1 MKRATDG
8 ANPAIII
15 TETIARETIGE
26 GQSPRTMAARLIT
39 DRAQRMSDPYA
50 MKAAAFVAQAL
61 ELTEA
66 PEDLAPHVLALKR
79 DVNAGISTI
88 ELESSVG
95 PAAFLIYHYLLPVT
109 DSEGRT
115 GQALFEADLATL
127 ERAAAHDAP
136 GPRLLAHALAGDE
149 AYILATTPA
158 TYRML
163 TGEAEPASLEATEAD
178 LLPGSETERIRREAA
193 FDLLRLLQE
202 AENQAGAWL
211 RAIRAE
217 GRLQQASDTPE
228 LLTFNEEETALALFL
243 LDERSIGNLLR
254 VLNLMLR
261 SAQAQAQQAA
271 HPDDEIE

>member
-1 MKRATDG
+1 MESATDS

-15 TETIARETIGE
+15 IETIARETIGE
-26 GQSPRTMAARLIT
+26 AQSPRTLAGTLIT
-39 DRAQRMSDPYA
+39 NRAPRMSDPYT

-95 PAAFLIYHYLLPVT
+95 PAAFLVYHYLLSIS

-136 GPRLLAHALAGDE
+136 GPRLLAHAQAGDE

-163 TGEAEPASLEATEAD
+163 TGEAEPSSLEATEAD

-193 FDLLRLLQE
+193 FDLLRLLQD
-202 AENQAGAWL
+202 AENRASAWL

-217 GRLQQASDTPE
+217 GRLQQASDAPD

-243 LDERSIGNLLR
+243 LDERSIANLLR

-261 SAQAQAQQAA
+261 SAQAQAQQAT
-271 HPDDEIE
+271 HPDDDTD

>member
-1 MKRATDG
+1 
-8 ANPAIII
+8 
-15 TETIARETIGE
+15 
-26 GQSPRTMAARLIT
+26 
-39 DRAQRMSDPYA
+39 MSDPFA
-50 MKAAAFVAQAL
+50 TKAAAFVAQAL
-61 ELTEA
+61 ELTEN
-66 PEDLAPHVLALKR
+66 PEDLASYVIALKR

-88 ELESSVG
+88 ELDSSVG
-95 PAAFLIYHYLLPVT
+95 PAAFLVYHYLLSVT

-115 GQALFEADLATL
+115 GQNLFEADLATL

-163 TGEAEPASLEATEAD
+163 TGETASSSLEATEAD

-193 FDLLRLLQE
+193 LDLLRLLQE
-202 AENQAGAWL
+202 AESQASAWL
-211 RAIRAE
+211 RAIQAE
-217 GRLQQASDTPE
+217 GRIQPANDAPD

-243 LDERSIGNLLR
+243 LDERSISNLLR

-261 SAQAQAQQAA
+261 SAQAQAHQAVQ
-271 HPDDEIE
+271 PDGGRE

>member
-1 MKRATDG
+1 MESATDS

-15 TETIARETIGE
+15 IETIVSRAIGE
-26 GQSPRTMAARLIT
+26 TQLPRTLAGTLIT
-39 DRAQRMSDPYA
+39 NRAPRMSDPYA

-66 PEDLAPHVLALKR
+66 PEDLAPHVIALKR
-79 DVNAGISTI
+79 DVNAGISTL
-88 ELESSVG
+88 ELDSSVG
-95 PAAFLIYHYLLPVT
+95 PAAFLVYHYLLFIS

-115 GQALFEADLATL
+115 GQALFEEDLATL

-136 GPRLLAHALAGDE
+136 GPRLLAHAVAGDE

-158 TYRML
+158 TYRVL
-163 TGEAEPASLEATEAD
+163 TGEAAPSSLEATEAD

-202 AENQAGAWL
+202 AESRASAWL
-211 RAIRAE
+211 RAVRAE
-217 GRLQQASDTPE
+217 GRIQDASDAPD
-228 LLTFNEEETALALFL
+228 LLMFNEEETALALFL

-261 SAQAQAQQAA
+261 GAQAQAQQAA
-271 HPDDEIE
+271 KPDGDTE